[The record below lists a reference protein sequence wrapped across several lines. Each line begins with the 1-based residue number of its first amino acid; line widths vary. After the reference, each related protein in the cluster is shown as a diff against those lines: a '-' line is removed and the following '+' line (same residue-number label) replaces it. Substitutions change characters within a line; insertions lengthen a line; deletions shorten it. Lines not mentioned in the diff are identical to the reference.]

1 MNTLVEGE
9 ELETWNV
16 TKPSKDT
23 SEFFEDTSST
33 VVIVDSAI
41 LISIIL
47 YLNMIRMFARQMSVM
62 ILLVAVEC
70 CDVLF

>member
-47 YLNMIRMFARQMSVM
+47 YLKMIRMFERHISVM